1 LPDGE
6 GASEEAD
13 DFHFDEMSAEGARLD
28 VDEHLARIGTGCEGL
43 LPPGTTASSLIS
55 LLARLRVNMFSFTD
69 EQGAIVGAGCYP
81 RAAILNHSCACRVGV
96 HQNRLPR
103 SAPPS
108 HARLAMSAMP
118 ARLAVLP
125 TPFPSHAPCLMPD
138 SVQPSEAR

>member
-1 LPDGE
+1 MPDGK

-28 VDEHLARIGTGCEGL
+28 VDDHLAMIGTGCEGL
-43 LPPGTTASSLIS
+43 LPPGTTASSLTS

-69 EQGAIVGAGCYP
+69 EQGAIIGAGCYP

-108 HARLAMSAMP
+108 HAPRRPPRRGPRLLSFS
-118 ARLAVLP
+118 RL
-125 TPFPSHAPCLMPD
+125 TPHA
-138 SVQPSEAR
+138 